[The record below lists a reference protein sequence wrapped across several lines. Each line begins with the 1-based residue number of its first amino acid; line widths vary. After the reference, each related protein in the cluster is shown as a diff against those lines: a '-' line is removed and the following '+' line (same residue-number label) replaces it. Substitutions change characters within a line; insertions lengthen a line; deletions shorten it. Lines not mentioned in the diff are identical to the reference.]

1 MQLRKRLITFT
12 LIQQQLFKKLSIMK
26 TNITNIQIVEATEFN
41 ELAIIIS
48 LDKQPTLSEQNFL
61 FSINQDAVVL
71 EF

>member
-1 MQLRKRLITFT
+1 MITFT
-12 LIQQQLFKKLSIMK
+12 LIQQQLIMK
-26 TNITNIQIVEATEFN
+26 TQITNIEVVEATQFN

-48 LDKQPTLSEQNFL
+48 LDSQPTIQEQNLL

>member
-1 MQLRKRLITFT
+1 LITFT
-12 LIQQQLFKKLSIMK
+12 LIQQQLIMK
-26 TNITNIQIVEATEFN
+26 TQITNIEVVEATQFN

-48 LDKQPTLSEQNFL
+48 LDSQPTIQEQNLL